1 MERVLN
7 KRNAVA
13 LAILVVALIMVT
25 TFVCVTCSFS
35 YASAEEI
42 QKIDTEYVTGNYY
55 EFGEIIDIAT
65 DIDSKSFYT
74 AEIIDDQAWLRIIKS
89 NDTYELVKIENTSVE
104 NYRKIEISATAGK
117 VFIKQDDGI
126 YEYNTRNPQG
136 LKKYVDLTYKYSSDG
151 KETIG
156 DYKSFDCAP
165 LDGILVVDYNNRMVF
180 FDASVSA
187 DADVGEKR
195 KDSFALNTTN
205 SFDRMVV
212 DNTEK
217 GTIDLHLYDSSNGN
231 RFIQEY
237 KYSED
242 SAEYKSIKENT
253 QNALNLIDEYKGLN
267 VDLFACFNGGKVKS
281 EEYSGAD
288 GLGKVK
294 NEVYLGIDGLYNSVG
309 ERVIKISTSSENG
322 ASDDYIKKYS
332 RIAVLDDCLYAVDN
346 GQNAVKVY
354 DSEYKLIALYGSY
367 GQGVEDNSNGLTRFI
382 SPKLLCGD
390 DEHLALFDEGN
401 ARIVVLDTE
410 GNVLSTHSAT
420 NVSGLM
426 LLNGVWY
433 SSGKDL
439 ICLDYKGEEVA
450 KYTVDGIVQSLTTD
464 GKNVFVKTSS
474 KIFTVKSGKLVEY
487 IEGFSLNGTIIG
499 GKHDGVLYS
508 FDNGIVSMYKDGLK
522 IIECESVGDD
532 TVYGADVRGNL
543 LSGKDNK
550 LHAYFRQLDN
560 FVKNDYTVDINISDV
575 VVTLD
580 GKVFAISNNA
590 LVKVNYDE
598 LISGETDYETPSI
611 EYPVKSISVNEKC
624 LGYTYPDNYESV
636 VEVGVTSYIL
646 FAKTNFE
653 GNDYYYTEVL
663 KNGKFIKVYIP
674 TKYATAL
681 PDGNIDNEFI
691 KYGGADAEP
700 MAYNYPSLTASPVV
714 AIEKGRSY
722 KVLRV
727 VSDEWKW
734 YQIDIDGLQLYV
746 NGANYISAEPLYKT
760 VDRYYF
766 RAKADSLGEQI
777 TLYADADENSEV
789 IALVGEGT
797 TLELTEPYDENLE
810 FLQVRYNKG
819 IAYVKTNNIQ
829 KDGLTEA
836 QRFALYFAGAVVG
849 LTAIFGVLSM
859 LVRRRKP
866 E

>member
-25 TFVCVTCSFS
+25 TFVCVTRSSS

-74 AEIIDDQAWLRIIKS
+74 AEIIDDQAWLRIICSDDK
-89 NDTYELVKIENTSVE
+89 DELVKIENTSVE

-136 LKKYVDLTYKYSSDG
+136 LKKYVDLIYKYSSDG
-151 KETIG
+151 EETSG
-156 DYKSFDCAP
+156 NYKSFGCAP
-165 LDGILVVDYNNRMVF
+165 LDGILVVDYNNIMVF

-187 DADVGEKR
+187 DADVSDK
-195 KDSFALNTTN
+195 KKNSFALNTTN

-212 DNTEK
+212 DNIEM

-242 SAEYKSIKENT
+242 SAKYVKIKENT
-253 QNALNLIDEYKGLN
+253 QNALNLIDEYKGEN
-267 VDLFACFNGGKVKS
+267 IHLFACFNGG
-281 EEYSGAD
+281 
-288 GLGKVK
+288 
-294 NEVYLGIDGLYNSVG
+294 VYLGTDGLYNSDG

-322 ASDDYIKKYS
+322 ASDDYIKEYS
-332 RIAVLDDCLYAVDN
+332 KIAVLDDWLYAVDN

-354 DSEYKLIALYGSY
+354 DAEYKLIALYGSY

-382 SPKLLCGD
+382 SPKLLCVD

-450 KYTVDGIVQSLTTD
+450 KYTVDGTVQSLTTD
-464 GKNVFVKTSS
+464 SKNVFVKTNS

-508 FDNGIVSMYKDGLK
+508 CDNGIVSMYKDGLK

-560 FVKNDYTVDINISDV
+560 FVKNDYTVDINISNV

-598 LISGETDYETPSI
+598 LVSGETDYETPSI

-636 VEVGVTSYIL
+636 VEVGVTNYIL

-663 KNGKFIKVYIP
+663 KNGKFVKVYIP

-681 PDGNIDNEFI
+681 PDGNIDNDFI

-700 MAYNYPSLTASPVV
+700 MAYNYPSLTASPIV

-734 YQIDIDGLQLYV
+734 YQIDVDGLQLYV

-760 VDRYYF
+760 VDRYYL

-777 TLYADADENSEV
+777 TLYAEADENSEV

-859 LVRRRKP
+859 LVRRRKT

>member
-25 TFVCVTCSFS
+25 TFVCVTRSFL
-35 YASAEEI
+35 YASAEEV
-42 QKIDTEYVTGNYY
+42 QKIDTEYITGNYY
-55 EFGEIIDIAT
+55 EFGEIVDIAT

-74 AEIIDDQAWLRIIKS
+74 VEIIEEQAWLRIIYPDA
-89 NDTYELVKIENTSVE
+89 NDELVKIENTSID
-104 NYRKIEISATAGK
+104 NYRKIEIDATAGK
-117 VFIKQDDGI
+117 VFVKQDDGI

-136 LKKYVDLTYKYSSDG
+136 LKKFVDLIYKYESDG
-151 KETIG
+151 KETSG
-156 DYKSFDCAP
+156 DYKSFGCAP

-187 DADVGEKR
+187 DADVSEK
-195 KDSFALNTTN
+195 KETSFPLNTTN

-212 DNTEK
+212 DNTQK
-217 GTIDLHLYDSSNGN
+217 GTIILHLYDSSNGN
-231 RFIQEY
+231 RFKQEY
-237 KYSED
+237 IYNKDSTEYEPNED
-242 SAEYKSIKENT
+242 KT

-267 VDLFACFNGGKVKS
+267 VDLFACFNGGEVK
-281 EEYSGAD
+281 G
-288 GLGKVK
+288 
-294 NEVYLGIDGLYNSVG
+294 EVYLGSDGLYKSDG

-322 ASDDYIKKYS
+322 ASDDYIKEYS
-332 RIAVLDDCLYAVDN
+332 KIAVLDDCLYVVDN

-367 GQGVEDNSNGLTRFI
+367 GQGIEDNANGLTRFR

-439 ICLDYKGEEVA
+439 ICLDYNGEEIGS
-450 KYTVDGIVQSLTTD
+450 YSVDGTVQSLTTD
-464 GKNVFVKTSS
+464 EKNVFVKTNS
-474 KIFTVKSGKLVEY
+474 KIFTIKNGKLVEY
-487 IEGFSLNGTIIG
+487 IDGFSLDGTIIG
-499 GKHDGVLYS
+499 GKHDGVLYVS
-508 FDNGIVSMYKDGLK
+508 NSGNVSMYKDGLK
-522 IIECESVGDD
+522 IIECENVGDD

-543 LSGKDNK
+543 LSGNGRE
-550 LHAYFRQLDN
+550 LHAYFRQLDE
-560 FVKNDYTVDINISDV
+560 FEKNDYTVDIDISNV

-590 LVKVNYDE
+590 LVKVNYNE
-598 LISGETDYETPSI
+598 LFSGETDYETPAI
-611 EYPVKSISVNEKC
+611 EDPVKSISVNEKC

-636 VEVGVTSYIL
+636 VEVGETSYIL
-646 FAKTNFE
+646 FAKTNFD

-663 KNGKFIKVYIP
+663 KNGKYVKVYIP
-674 TKYATAL
+674 TKYATEL

-746 NGANYISAEPLYKT
+746 NGVNYISAEPLYKT
-760 VDRYYF
+760 VDRYYL

-777 TLYADADENSEV
+777 TLYAGPDDTSAV

-810 FLQVRYNKG
+810 FLQVRYNNG

>member
-25 TFVCVTCSFS
+25 TFVCVTRSFS

-55 EFGEIIDIAT
+55 EFGEIVDIAT
-65 DIDSKSFYT
+65 DLESFYT
-74 AEIIDDQAWLRIIKS
+74 VEIIDNIAYLRII
-89 NDTYELVKIENTSVE
+89 DTNTLVKIENTIEDNFKS
-104 NYRKIEISATAGK
+104 IEIYATSGK
-117 VFIKQDDGI
+117 VFVKQDDGI
-126 YEYNTRNPQG
+126 YEYNVQEPQG
-136 LKKYVDLTYKYSSDG
+136 LVKFIDLIYEYTSDDEPVVG
-151 KETIG
+151 NF
-156 DYKSFDCAP
+156 KSFGCAP
-165 LDGILVVDYNNRMVF
+165 HDGILVVDYNNIMVF
-180 FDASVSA
+180 FDASASPSA
-187 DADVGEKR
+187 EISEKR
-195 KDSFALNTTN
+195 KNSFALNTTN

-212 DNTEK
+212 DNSQD
-217 GTIDLHLYDSSNGN
+217 GTIDLHLYDSANGN

-242 SAEYKSIKENT
+242 NGRYVKIKENT
-253 QNALNLIDEYKGLN
+253 QNALTLIDKYRDLDVN
-267 VDLFACFNGGKVKS
+267 LFACFNGGVF
-281 EEYSGAD
+281 
-288 GLGKVK
+288 LG
-294 NEVYLGIDGLYNSVG
+294 NDGLYDSDG
-309 ERVIKISTSSENG
+309 ERVIKISTSAENG
-322 ASDDYIKKYS
+322 ASDDYIKEYS
-332 RIAVLDDCLYAVDN
+332 KIAVLGTDLYAVDN
-346 GQNAVKVY
+346 AQKAVKVY
-354 DSEYKLIALYGSY
+354 NSEYKLIALYGSY
-367 GQGVEDNSNGLTRFI
+367 GQGVDDNANGLTRFR
-382 SPKLLCGD
+382 SPKLLCC
-390 DEHLALFDEGN
+390 DEDFIALFDEGN
-401 ARIVVLDTE
+401 ARIVVLDKN
-410 GNVLSTHSAT
+410 GNVLSTHAST
-420 NVSGLM
+420 NVSGLI
-426 LLNGVWY
+426 LSDGVWF
-433 SSGKDL
+433 SSAKEL
-439 ICLDYKGEEVA
+439 THLNYNGEKVEGFTLEGA
-450 KYTVDGIVQSLTTD
+450 VQSLTTD
-464 GKNVFVKTSS
+464 GKN
-474 KIFTVKSGKLVEY
+474 IFIKSGNKVYTVKGGKLVEY
-487 IEGFSLNGTIIG
+487 IEGFTLNGIIIG
-499 GKHDGVLYS
+499 GKHEGVLYS
-508 FDNGIVSMYKDGLK
+508 VDGSKVTMYKDGLK
-522 IIECESVGDD
+522 IIECEVGSDS
-532 TVYGADVRGNL
+532 VYGADVRGNL
-543 LSGKDNK
+543 LVGSDTS
-550 LHAYFRQLDN
+550 LHAYFRQLDD
-560 FVKNDYTVDINISDV
+560 FVKVDYLTNIGLSYV
-575 VVTLD
+575 IVASN
-580 GKVFAISNNA
+580 GEVFAISGDA
-590 LVKVNYDE
+590 LVKVKIE
-598 LISGETDYETPSI
+598 TLISGETDYETPSI

-646 FAKTNFE
+646 FAKTSFE

-663 KNGKFIKVYIP
+663 KNGKFVKVYIP

-681 PDGNIDNEFI
+681 SDGNIDNEFI

-777 TLYADADENSEV
+777 TLYAEADENSEV

-849 LTAIFGVLSM
+849 LTAVFGVLSM